1 MENCRFIV
9 KMSKILSEPDAI
21 RQNKKSNCTILR
33 SLYDREINGIK
44 TRMNCVRATY
54 QTIYPNCTIINV
66 EKPPCYLRKFTPD
79 GRHFIAFSHD
89 QTSIEVYNYLGCS
102 MAANLLKNYEGNC
115 IGQNNEG
122 DVVRKRIFERLFQ
135 LRYRIRV
142 APEGE
147 QLNREC
153 SLFTDNGYYAVVGSA
168 AIIPDDIRPQFYEIY
183 SNNEAVSPNPI
194 FPLENYTIH
203 LVNLNIGAVSH
214 CLNFKADKIFLS
226 HNQGIYLLNNT
237 LAVLSVQHQIIH
249 IYKII
254 RNRFCLLRKIG
265 RFCYEDDHLLITSVY
280 TIMNRTM
287 YRPFRETSI
296 NGLKNKF
303 MVFLYKRA
311 EFEAKRTGSQYPL
324 RKFYQYFN
332 QVSRYF
338 KIKSTKMVK
347 SFINY
352 NAYLSYLQFLSLRM
366 WKMQLLDEN
375 HILIR
380 YTTEEVATI
389 KIQEP
394 NTQPSFFMVYNMAT
408 NVVSFSKI

>member
-1 MENCRFIV
+1 
-9 KMSKILSEPDAI
+9 MSKILSDPGAI
-21 RQNKKSNCTILR
+21 RQRKKSRTILH

-102 MAANLLKNYEGNC
+102 MAVNLLKNYEGNC

-142 APEGE
+142 SPEGE

-153 SLFTDNGYYAVVGSA
+153 SLFTDNGCYAVVGSA

-203 LVNLNIGAVSH
+203 LVNLNIGSVSH
-214 CLNFKADKIFLS
+214 CLHFKADKIFLS

-237 LAVLSVQHQIIH
+237 LAILSVQHQTIH

-265 RFCYEDDHLLITSVY
+265 RFCYEDDHLLVTSVY
-280 TIMNRTM
+280 TVMNRTM
-287 YRPFRETSI
+287 YRPFRENSI

-311 EFEAKRTGSQYPL
+311 EYEAKRIGSQYPL

-332 QVSRYF
+332 QVS
-338 KIKSTKMVK
+338 
-347 SFINY
+347 
-352 NAYLSYLQFLSLRM
+352 Q
-366 WKMQLLDEN
+366 
-375 HILIR
+375 
-380 YTTEEVATI
+380 
-389 KIQEP
+389 
-394 NTQPSFFMVYNMAT
+394 
-408 NVVSFSKI
+408 